1 MSRSFRRVLAQR
13 LIEIVALT
21 GCSGPGSNC
30 GKPVHDPHQ
39 VCVDPVGTIDAGT
52 SGVDAGVDPS
62 AACPTGDALD
72 TAIIFAETTSRFFD
86 IEAGPTREN
95 GGQCC
100 YTVQDLQDCTGRPF
114 VVDHQAITAPVRA
127 GNEGWADVLAPRL
140 DHLSVME
147 RADLAAAWMKDGLG
161 EHASVASF
169 GRFALELM
177 AVGAPPEL
185 IAATHRA
192 ILDEIRHAQL
202 CFGMATAYAGAAIA
216 PGTFPFS
223 GHVEI
228 STDLATIA
236 ARAVRE
242 GCIGETLAAL
252 ALDDRI
258 ATTDDPVVKG
268 VLASLADDEARHAE
282 LAWRAV
288 AWAVRAGGA
297 PVRRAVAVA
306 FGELPEASEVTDVIR
321 PAAERLLARAGQ
333 PT

>member
-13 LIEIVALT
+13 LIEIAAFA
-21 GCSGPGSNC
+21 GCNSSPC
-30 GKPVHDPHQ
+30 GKPIDDPHQ
-39 VCVDPVGTIDAGT
+39 ICVDPVGTIDAGT

-62 AACPTGDALD
+62 AACPTGNDLD
-72 TAIIFAETTSRFFD
+72 GAIIGAQTNNSHFFD

-100 YTVQDLQDCTGRPF
+100 YTIQDTRECTGRPF
-114 VVDHQAITAPVRA
+114 VVDDHAITAPVRA
-127 GNEGWADVLAPRL
+127 GNDGWADALAPRL
-140 DHLSVME
+140 DRLSAME

-177 AVGAPPEL
+177 AVGAPPAL

-202 CFGMATAYAGAAIA
+202 CFGLASAYAGAAIA

-223 GHVEI
+223 GYVEI

-258 ATTDDPVVKG
+258 ATTDDPVVRD
-268 VLASLADDEARHAE
+268 VLASLAEDEARHAE

-297 PVRRAVAVA
+297 PVRRAVAAA
-306 FGELPEASEVTDVIR
+306 FDELPEASTDVIR
-321 PAAERLLARAGQ
+321 LAAERLLA
-333 PT
+333 